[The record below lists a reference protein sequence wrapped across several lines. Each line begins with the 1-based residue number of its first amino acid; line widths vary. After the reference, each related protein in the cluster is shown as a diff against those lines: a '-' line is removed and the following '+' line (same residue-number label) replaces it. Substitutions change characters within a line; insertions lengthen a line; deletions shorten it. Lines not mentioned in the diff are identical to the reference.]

1 MEAGEIDKCVRGQEE
16 VGNDG
21 RDDIEI
27 PYGEK
32 KDIQIGKP
40 FIKHFNFKT
49 AEEIYLLVVFTA
61 WQEKKHE
68 DN

>member
-1 MEAGEIDKCVRGQEE
+1 MMGAMTLRFPMEK
-16 VGNDG
+16 
-21 RDDIEI
+21 
-27 PYGEK
+27 K

-49 AEEIYLLVVFTA
+49 AEEIYILVVFTA